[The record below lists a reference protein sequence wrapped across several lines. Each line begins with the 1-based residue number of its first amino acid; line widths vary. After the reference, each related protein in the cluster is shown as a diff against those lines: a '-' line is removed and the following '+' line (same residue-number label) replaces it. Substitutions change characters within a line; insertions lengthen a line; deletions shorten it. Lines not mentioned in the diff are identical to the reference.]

1 VSLANA
7 KDLDHNAGIR
17 SSGISQFSPI
27 RPTATLNDVVNRD
40 GREILMVDVPVFHCV
55 RLGELTS

>member
-1 VSLANA
+1 MRFLQQ
-7 KDLDHNAGIR
+7 IR
-17 SSGISQFSPI
+17 VRP
-27 RPTATLNDVVNRD
+27 PTATLNDVVNRD